1 MKCPDC
7 GTEVGDQIPFCPRCG
22 RQVRAAP
29 HRSEYVAPAHVP
41 SGHKAE
47 GERGLALVLVIIV
60 VLIVVLPLVLAM
72 TFYIGILGFGG
83 QDAEPVTTD
92 LSMVTES
99 GGYRFTFGAFTS
111 QTEWS
116 DIAIVLSDISSS
128 VSWNPTTPDMK
139 GVSPVVFEFA
149 PTLLG
154 NITVFCNVTDMDGDG
169 SVDEGDFFTVHTG
182 SEAVFASGAE
192 YTVLIVHE
200 TTGTLAASDSFSGS
214 G

>member
-47 GERGLALVLVIIV
+47 GERGLALILVIIV

-72 TFYIGILGFGG
+72 IFYIGILGFGG
-83 QDAEPVTTD
+83 LDAETVTTD

-116 DIAIVLSDISSS
+116 DIAIVLSDIESS
-128 VSWNPTTPDMK
+128 VSWNPTTSDMK
-139 GVSPVVFEFA
+139 GVSPVVFEFG
-149 PTLLG
+149 PTMLG
-154 NITVFCNVTDMDGDG
+154 NIAVFCNVTDMDGDG
-169 SVDEGDFFTVHTG
+169 SVDEGDFFTIHTG
-182 SEAVFASGAE
+182 SEAVFASGVE